1 MSTQSCSACSYGQG
15 IHFYEIHFL
24 TFHWQGVSLFT
35 HEFARSRIP
44 QRLYPVKMW
53 RKRESCLVFGFT
65 VTIGMFTVVYVFH
78 SNRTLLSVPK
88 YTTPNPEPVN
98 KIELRTKT
106 PWNAPILWEGTFNRT
121 YLEEYYRNNPVTI
134 GLTVFALGKYL
145 DKYLEKFLAS
155 ADKYFMPGHKVIYY
169 VMVDDHS
176 KLPYIQYGT
185 SRFLKSRVVA
195 KEARWQDVSMMRM
208 KTLADML
215 QDFIKDEVDYV
226 FCMDVDMD
234 FRAPYG
240 VETLGELVAQA
251 QAWFM
256 NSPNTEF
263 TYERRPESKAYIE
276 MGQGDFYYH
285 AAVFGGTPSR
295 VLDLVRSC
303 YAGIM
308 EDKKNNI
315 EAVWHD
321 ESHLNKYFLE
331 HKPTLILSPE
341 YCWDFTIYTK
351 MEHVKLAWAM
361 KDYAEVRDNV

>member
-1 MSTQSCSACSYGQG
+1 MCVSVYSYELL
-15 IHFYEIHFL
+15 FCFVVVRL
-24 TFHWQGVSLFT
+24 TKYL
-35 HEFARSRIP
+35 
-44 QRLYPVKMW
+44 
-53 RKRESCLVFGFT
+53 
-65 VTIGMFTVVYVFH
+65 
-78 SNRTLLSVPK
+78 LLSH
-88 YTTPNPEPVN
+88 
-98 KIELRTKT
+98 R
-106 PWNAPILWEGTFNRT
+106 
-121 YLEEYYRNNPVTI
+121 
-134 GLTVFALGKYL
+134 YL

-155 ADKYFMPGHKVIYY
+155 ADKHFMPGHKVIYY

-176 KLPYIQYGT
+176 KLPYIEYGT
-185 SRFLKSRVVA
+185 SRFLKPRVVA
-195 KEARWQDVSMMRM
+195 KEARWQDISMMRM

-285 AAVFGGTPSR
+285 AAVFGGTPSQ

-341 YCWDFTIYTK
+341 YCWDFTISTE

-361 KDYAEVRDNV
+361 KDYAEVRDND

>member
-1 MSTQSCSACSYGQG
+1 MYHLICVQSSKIG
-15 IHFYEIHFL
+15 L
-24 TFHWQGVSLFT
+24 
-35 HEFARSRIP
+35 RIT
-44 QRLYPVKMW
+44 R
-53 RKRESCLVFGFT
+53 
-65 VTIGMFTVVYVFH
+65 
-78 SNRTLLSVPK
+78 
-88 YTTPNPEPVN
+88 
-98 KIELRTKT
+98 T
-106 PWNAPILWEGTFNRT
+106 PWNASILWEGTFNRT

-134 GLTVFALGKYL
+134 GLTVFALGRYL
-145 DKYLEKFLAS
+145 DKYLEKFLAT
-155 ADKYFMPGHKVIYY
+155 ADKHFMPGQKVIYY
-169 VMVDDHS
+169 VMVDNHS
-176 KLPYIQYGT
+176 KLPYIEYGT
-185 SRFLKSRVVA
+185 NRLLKPRVVA
-195 KEARWQDVSMMRM
+195 KEARWQDISMMRM
-208 KTLADML
+208 KTLAHML

-240 VETLGELVAQA
+240 VETLGELVGQA

-341 YCWDFTIYTK
+341 YCWDYKIHTK

>member
-1 MSTQSCSACSYGQG
+1 MNPKTRVVV
-15 IHFYEIHFL
+15 II
-24 TFHWQGVSLFT
+24 TFS
-35 HEFARSRIP
+35 SI
-44 QRLYPVKMW
+44 
-53 RKRESCLVFGFT
+53 
-65 VTIGMFTVVYVFH
+65 
-78 SNRTLLSVPK
+78 LSFCAYK
-88 YTTPNPEPVN
+88 YTDKWSDFKPYLPNICKTFNSRLVENSTSNPDPQNQISEKLSLQDWFLPSN
-98 KIELRTKT
+98 KVELRTKT

-169 VMVDDHS
+169 VMVDNHS
-176 KLPYIQYGT
+176 KLPYIEYGT
-185 SRFLKSRVVA
+185 SRFLKPRVVA

-285 AAVFGGTPSR
+285 AAVFGGTPSQ

-341 YCWDFTIYTK
+341 YCWDYKIHTE